1 MLLGNRL
8 SGLALATFV
17 IMALVACGSQRTTV
31 HEGANANYKSPTV
44 TVMHDASKKSVQVDD
59 AHRMEFEATVKRL
72 LIKRGFTE
80 GGGLVLKYWFSDADE
95 GSRSARFWLGFGAG
109 TGRLQV
115 SVEYYDS
122 AGNKL
127 ANTDNVGTVS
137 GGFSGGSYTEAI
149 VNASEAIAAYT
160 KKTYYG
166 REATVVAAAPAA
178 PAPVTVA
185 AQPVTAS
192 PPTAPVV
199 QPSAPVVAPVPAPKA
214 GLQTWQLAVNTN
226 PQGAIIKAYDDDQA
240 LYQIGKS
247 PAGFLWPL
255 QTQADALVIF
265 WQGRQVSLIPQ
276 AGESVTVD
284 FTKHPP
290 EVKGATIIDNAR

>member
-1 MLLGNRL
+1 MLLGNRNSGFALGMFAIMIL
-8 SGLALATFV
+8 S
-17 IMALVACGSQRTTV
+17 ACGSQRTTV
-31 HEGANANYKSPTV
+31 HEGAQVHHKSSTV
-44 TVMHDASKKSVQVDD
+44 TVMHDASKKAVQVDE

-80 GGGLVLKYWFSDADE
+80 GNGLVLKYWFSDADE

-149 VNASEAIAAYT
+149 VNASEAIATYT

-166 REATVVAAAPAA
+166 REATVVAPAPAA
-178 PAPVTVA
+178 PVTIA
-185 AQPVTAS
+185 AQPVSAS
-192 PPTAPVV
+192 PPPAPVS
-199 QPSAPVVAPVPAPKA
+199 QPSAPVAAPVPAPKA

-226 PQGAIIKAYDDDQA
+226 PQGAIIKAYDDNQA

-255 QTQADALVIF
+255 QTQADALVVF